1 MPRIATK
8 LLIAVALLLGTSTHA
23 LAVTPDFFD
32 ITLLGPPTDFSV
44 GLEQE
49 LASLELDDKYFVDH
63 LLTID
68 AKINEQM
75 ERFAAL
81 ESDAA
86 RVFSQFTNLADQATL
101 GREYSQLVLVKAVDQ
116 AVTNY
121 VNSLSRSSQ
130 KDAALNDSSG
140 IDREALLLLA
150 TKTNSEIFPQ
160 DPKLEMKFGWGD
172 LPVIGSVT
180 TKSAAD
186 SSALVDIL
194 AELERTQKNQAGERS
209 RLRADMS
216 ALSEQLEEMDNFEE
230 GLVDTVRSLRA
241 ELAALQARKVFYS
254 KDQISPFS
262 MILPSSSPIT
272 SGYGWRWHPILR
284 ESRRHEGVDFDAPY
298 NAPVWAAHSGVV
310 ETASYSRGFGR
321 YIVINHGDGF
331 TTLYAHLNSREVRSG
346 EKVQQG
352 QFIGKVGSSGLST
365 GPHLHFEVRVNN
377 VIRNPKN
384 YLPY

>member
-1 MPRIATK
+1 MPRVATK
-8 LLIAVALLLGTSTHA
+8 LLIAAALLLGSSTHA

-81 ESDAA
+81 ESDAV

-121 VNSLSRSSQ
+121 VNSLSRSPQ

-160 DPKLEMKFGWGD
+160 DPKLEMKFGWSD

-180 TKSAAD
+180 TKSSAD

-194 AELERTQKNQAGERS
+194 AELERTQKNQAWERS
-209 RLRADMS
+209 RLRADMA

-230 GLVDTVRSLRA
+230 GLVDTVRALRA
-241 ELAALQARKVFYS
+241 ELAAIQARKVFYS
-254 KDQISPFS
+254 ENQISPFS

-310 ETASYSRGFGR
+310 ETATYSKGFGR

-352 QFIGKVGSSGLST
+352 QLIGEVGSSGLST

-377 VIRNPKN
+377 VIRDPKN

>member
-121 VNSLSRSSQ
+121 VNSLSSSSR
-130 KDAALNDSSG
+130 KDAALNGSSG

-180 TKSAAD
+180 TKSSAD

-230 GLVDTVRSLRA
+230 GLVDTVRALRA
-241 ELAALQARKVFYS
+241 ELAAIQARKVFYS

-352 QFIGKVGSSGLST
+352 QFIGEVGSSGLST

>member
-1 MPRIATK
+1 MARVATK
-8 LLIAVALLLGTSTHA
+8 LLITVALILGTSTHA

-32 ITLLGPPTDFSV
+32 ISLLGPPTDFSV
-44 GLEQE
+44 GLDEE

-63 LLTID
+63 LLIID

-75 ERFAAL
+75 ERFTAL
-81 ESDAA
+81 ESDAV
-86 RVFSQFTNLADQATL
+86 RVFSQFTNLADQATI
-101 GREYSQLVLVKAVDQ
+101 GREYSQLVLGKAVDQ

-130 KDAALNDSSG
+130 EDTALHDSSG

-160 DPKLEMKFGWGD
+160 DPTLEMKFGWSD
-172 LPVIGSVT
+172 LPLINSDT

-194 AELERTQKNQAGERS
+194 AELERTQKNQADERN
-209 RLRADMS
+209 RLRSDMS

-230 GLVDTVRSLRA
+230 GLVDTVRALRA

-254 KDQISPFS
+254 QDQISPYS

-272 SGYGWRWHPILR
+272 SGYGWRRHPILR
-284 ESRRHEGVDFDAPY
+284 QSRRHEGVDFDAPY

-310 ETASYSRGFGR
+310 ETASYTKGFGR

-331 TTLYAHLNSREVRSG
+331 TTLYAHLNSRQVRSG

-352 QFIGKVGSSGLST
+352 QFIGEVGSSGLST

-377 VIRNPKN
+377 VIRNPKS

>member
-1 MPRIATK
+1 MPRVATK
-8 LLIAVALLLGTSTHA
+8 LLIAAALLLGSSTHA

-32 ITLLGPPTDFSV
+32 ITLLGPPADFSI

-81 ESDAA
+81 ESDAV

-121 VNSLSRSSQ
+121 VNSLSRSPQ
-130 KDAALNDSSG
+130 KDAALNDASG

-160 DPKLEMKFGWGD
+160 DPKLEMKFGWSD

-180 TKSAAD
+180 TKSSAD

-194 AELERTQKNQAGERS
+194 AELERTQKNQAWERS
-209 RLRADMS
+209 RLRADMA

-230 GLVDTVRSLRA
+230 GLVDTVRALRA
-241 ELAALQARKVFYS
+241 ELAAIQARKVFYS
-254 KDQISPFS
+254 ENQISPFS

-310 ETASYSRGFGR
+310 ETATYSKGFGR

-331 TTLYAHLNSREVRSG
+331 TTLYAHLNSRGVRSG

-352 QFIGKVGSSGLST
+352 QLIGEVGSSGLST

-377 VIRNPKN
+377 VIRDPKN

>member
-1 MPRIATK
+1 MARVATK
-8 LLIAVALLLGTSTHA
+8 LLITVALLLGTSTPA

-32 ITLLGPPTDFSV
+32 ISLLGPPVDFSA
-44 GLEQE
+44 GLEEE

-68 AKINEQM
+68 AQIDEQM
-75 ERFAAL
+75 ERFTEL
-81 ESDAA
+81 ESDAR
-86 RVFSQFTNLADQATL
+86 RVFSQFTNLADQATI
-101 GREYSQLVLVKAVDQ
+101 GREYSQLVLKKAVDQ

-130 KDAALNDSSG
+130 GDAALQDSSG

-160 DPKLEMKFGWGD
+160 DPTLEMKFGWGD
-172 LPVIGSVT
+172 LPIIDSGT
-180 TKSAAD
+180 AKSSAD

-194 AELERTQKNQAGERS
+194 AELERTQKNQADERS

-216 ALSEQLEEMDNFEE
+216 ALSEHLEEIDNFEE
-230 GLVDTVRSLRA
+230 GLIHTIRALRA

-254 KDQISPFS
+254 EDQISPYS

-284 ESRRHEGVDFDAPY
+284 QSRRHEGVDFDATY
-298 NAPVWAAHSGVV
+298 NDPVWAAHSGVV
-310 ETASYSRGFGR
+310 ETASYSKGFGR

-331 TTLYAHLNSREVRSG
+331 TTLYAHLNSRNVRSG

-352 QFIGKVGSSGLST
+352 QTIGEVGSSGLST

-377 VIRNPKN
+377 VIRDPKN

>member
-1 MPRIATK
+1 MARVATK
-8 LLIAVALLLGTSTHA
+8 LLITVALILGTSTHA

-32 ITLLGPPTDFSV
+32 ISLLGPPIDFSV
-44 GLEQE
+44 GLEEE

-63 LLTID
+63 LLIID
-68 AKINEQM
+68 AKIDEQM
-75 ERFAAL
+75 ERFTEL
-81 ESDAA
+81 ESDAR
-86 RVFSQFTNLADQATL
+86 RVFSQFTNLADQATI
-101 GREYSQLVLVKAVDQ
+101 GREYSQLVLKKAVDQ

-130 KDAALNDSSG
+130 GDAALQDSSG

-160 DPKLEMKFGWGD
+160 DPTLEMKFGWGD
-172 LPVIGSVT
+172 LPIIDSGT
-180 TKSAAD
+180 AKSSAD

-209 RLRADMS
+209 RLRADMY
-216 ALSEQLEEMDNFEE
+216 ALSEQLEEMDDVEE
-230 GLVDTVRSLRA
+230 GLVDTIRALRA

-254 KDQISPFS
+254 QDQISPYS

-284 ESRRHEGVDFDAPY
+284 QSRRHEGVDFDATY
-298 NAPVWAAHSGVV
+298 NDPVWAAHSGVV
-310 ETASYSRGFGR
+310 ETASYSKGFGR

-331 TTLYAHLNSREVRSG
+331 TTLYAHLNSRKVRSG

-352 QFIGKVGSSGLST
+352 QTIGEVGSSGLST
-365 GPHLHFEVRVNN
+365 GPHLHFEVRINN
-377 VIRNPKN
+377 VIRDPKN

>member
-1 MPRIATK
+1 MARVATK
-8 LLIAVALLLGTSTHA
+8 LLITVALLLGTSTHA

-32 ITLLGPPTDFSV
+32 ISLLGPPVDFSV
-44 GLEQE
+44 GLEEE

-63 LLTID
+63 LLIID
-68 AKINEQM
+68 AQIDEQT
-75 ERFAAL
+75 ERFTAL
-81 ESDAA
+81 ESDAR
-86 RVFSQFTNLADQATL
+86 RVFSQFTNLADQATIS
-101 GREYSQLVLVKAVDQ
+101 REYSQLVLGKAVDQ
-116 AVTNY
+116 VVTNY
-121 VNSLSRSSQ
+121 VNSLSSSSQ
-130 KDAALNDSSG
+130 GDAALQGSSG

-150 TKTNSEIFPQ
+150 TKSNSEIFPQ
-160 DPKLEMKFGWGD
+160 DPTLEMKFGWGD
-172 LPVIGSVT
+172 LPVIGLGT
-180 TKSAAD
+180 AKSSAD

-194 AELERTQKNQAGERS
+194 AELERTQKNQADERS

-216 ALSEQLEEMDNFEE
+216 ALSEHLEEIDNFEE
-230 GLVDTVRSLRA
+230 GLIHTIRALRA

-254 KDQISPFS
+254 EDQISPYS

-284 ESRRHEGVDFDAPY
+284 QSRRHEGVDFDATY
-298 NAPVWAAHSGVV
+298 NDPVWAAHSGVV
-310 ETASYSRGFGR
+310 ETASYSKGFGR

-331 TTLYAHLNSREVRSG
+331 TTLYAHLNSRNVRSG

-352 QFIGKVGSSGLST
+352 QTIGEVGSSGLST

-377 VIRNPKN
+377 VIRDPKN

>member
-1 MPRIATK
+1 MARVATK
-8 LLIAVALLLGTSTHA
+8 LLITVALLLGTSTHA

-32 ITLLGPPTDFSV
+32 ISLLGPPVDFSV
-44 GLEQE
+44 GLEEE

-68 AKINEQM
+68 AQIDEQM
-75 ERFAAL
+75 ERFTAL
-81 ESDAA
+81 ESDAR
-86 RVFSQFTNLADQATL
+86 RVFSQFTNLADQATI
-101 GREYSQLVLVKAVDQ
+101 GREYSQLVLGKAVDQ

-121 VNSLSRSSQ
+121 VNSLSSSSQ
-130 KDAALNDSSG
+130 GDAALQGSSG

-160 DPKLEMKFGWGD
+160 DPTLEMKFGWDD
-172 LPVIGSVT
+172 LPVIGLDT
-180 TKSAAD
+180 TKSSAD

-194 AELERTQKNQAGERS
+194 AELERTQKNQADERS

-216 ALSEQLEEMDNFEE
+216 ALSEHLEEIDNFEE
-230 GLVDTVRSLRA
+230 GLIHTIRALRA

-254 KDQISPFS
+254 EDQISPYS

-284 ESRRHEGVDFDAPY
+284 QSRRHEGVDFDATY
-298 NAPVWAAHSGVV
+298 NDPVWAAHSGVV
-310 ETASYSRGFGR
+310 ETASYSKGFGR

-331 TTLYAHLNSREVRSG
+331 TTLYAHLNSRNVRSG

-352 QFIGKVGSSGLST
+352 QTIGEVGSSGLST

-377 VIRNPKN
+377 VIRDPKN

>member
-44 GLEQE
+44 GLEEE

-130 KDAALNDSSG
+130 KDASLNDSSG

-230 GLVDTVRSLRA
+230 GLVDTVRALRA

-310 ETASYSRGFGR
+310 ETASYSKGFGR

>member
-1 MPRIATK
+1 MARVATK
-8 LLIAVALLLGTSTHA
+8 LLITVALLLGTSTHA

-32 ITLLGPPTDFSV
+32 ISLLGPPVDFSV
-44 GLEQE
+44 GLEEE
-49 LASLELDDKYFVDH
+49 LASLQLDDKYFVDH

-68 AKINEQM
+68 AQIDEQM
-75 ERFAAL
+75 ERFTAL
-81 ESDAA
+81 ESDAR
-86 RVFSQFTNLADQATL
+86 RVFSQFTNLADQATI
-101 GREYSQLVLVKAVDQ
+101 GREYSQLVLGKAVDQ

-121 VNSLSRSSQ
+121 VNSLSSSSQ
-130 KDAALNDSSG
+130 GDAALQDSSG

-160 DPKLEMKFGWGD
+160 DPTLEMKFGWDD
-172 LPVIGSVT
+172 LPVIGLDT
-180 TKSAAD
+180 TKSSAD

-216 ALSEQLEEMDNFEE
+216 ALSEQLEEIDNFEE
-230 GLVDTVRSLRA
+230 GLVHTIRALRA

-254 KDQISPFS
+254 EDQISPYS

-284 ESRRHEGVDFDAPY
+284 QSRRHEGVDFDATY
-298 NAPVWAAHSGVV
+298 NDPVWAAHSGVV
-310 ETASYSRGFGR
+310 ETASYSKGFGR
-321 YIVINHGDGF
+321 YIIINHGDGF
-331 TTLYAHLNSREVRSG
+331 TTLYAHLNSRNVRSG

-352 QFIGKVGSSGLST
+352 QTIGEVGSSGLST

-377 VIRNPKN
+377 VIRDPKN